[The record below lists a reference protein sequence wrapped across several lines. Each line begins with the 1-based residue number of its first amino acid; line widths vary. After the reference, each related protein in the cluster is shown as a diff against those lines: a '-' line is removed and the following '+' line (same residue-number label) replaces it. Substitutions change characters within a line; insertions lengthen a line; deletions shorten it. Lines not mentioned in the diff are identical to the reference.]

1 MKFVATGR
9 PPSLRWD
16 DEYEEIRAGLSCW
29 KWGMGMTSPWVM
41 GISQWAMGIIWD
53 DNDDMP
59 MGQISRFTVEST
71 VLRLLPGSRGA
82 EAAGFV

>member
-1 MKFVATGR
+1 
-9 PPSLRWD
+9 
-16 DEYEEIRAGLSCW
+16 
-29 KWGMGMTSPWVM
+29 M

-53 DNDDMP
+53 DNDDMT
-59 MGQISRFTVEST
+59 MGQISRFTVEYT